1 MLAGTMPARRTR
13 KAAVKAATGV
23 RKAAP
28 APSVQDIPLDEAL
41 QFMRVLWAT
50 MHALQKAS
58 KRMTRELGVTGP
70 QRLVMRVIGLSP
82 GLSAGRLAATLHLHP
97 STLTGVL
104 QRLVR
109 QGLITHGTDRRDRR
123 RSVLHL
129 TAAGE
134 RLNAKMTGTVE
145 SGVRSTLRSLPARDQ
160 AAARAALASLAN
172 RLESPGARRPAR
184 RSAAKKR

>member
-1 MLAGTMPARRTR
+1 MLPGAMPGKRKRRQ
-13 KAAVKAATGV
+13 GV
-23 RKAAP
+23 RSAPGARKGAAP
-28 APSVQDIPLDEAL
+28 AAGADLPLDEGL

-58 KRMTRELGVTGP
+58 KRMNRELGVTGP

-109 QGLITHGTDRRDRR
+109 QGFISHGTDRRDRR

-145 SGVRSTLRSLPARDQ
+145 AGVRATLRSLPARGGLGS
-160 AAARAALASLAN
+160 LASH
-172 RLESPGARRPAR
+172 LESAPAR
-184 RSAAKKR
+184 PRAERVRAAAKKR

>member
-1 MLAGTMPARRTR
+1 MLAGAMAVRRTR
-13 KAAVKAATGV
+13 RVGVKAATGV

-28 APSVQDIPLDEAL
+28 QPTVQDIPLDEAL

-145 SGVRSTLRSLPARDQ
+145 AGVRATLRSLPARDQ
-160 AAARAALASLAN
+160 AAARAALAALAN
-172 RLESPGARRPAR
+172 RLESPGPRRPAR
-184 RSAAKKR
+184 RRAAAKR